1 MSYSYQFDDKDWN
14 YLVDLAIEIDNTYGS
29 TKKNTGFTNQGNKNY
44 SVHKQIIGLQ
54 GEFLFQYIFKGI
66 NNFQEIN
73 MQVYEHRG
81 DGGVDNYLKDK
92 SIEMKTSEN
101 TVLPADIEVCLCGE
115 VVERPKHHLLAF
127 PQKYADGKY
136 KLTTKKDVLF
146 LFKAE
151 ALDWRNKNMDIS
163 HTNWD
168 NPNYKVT
175 FCGFRSNRWCTENEQ
190 IVQLKSGPNLAW
202 CENQLHKDVND
213 LINWINKE
221 K

>member
-81 DGGVDNYLKDK
+81 DGGVDN
-92 SIEMKTSEN
+92 
-101 TVLPADIEVCLCGE
+101 
-115 VVERPKHHLLAF
+115 
-127 PQKYADGKY
+127 
-136 KLTTKKDVLF
+136 
-146 LFKAE
+146 
-151 ALDWRNKNMDIS
+151 
-163 HTNWD
+163 
-168 NPNYKVT
+168 
-175 FCGFRSNRWCTENEQ
+175 
-190 IVQLKSGPNLAW
+190 
-202 CENQLHKDVND
+202 
-213 LINWINKE
+213 
-221 K
+221 